1 MFVKLKLL
9 PLRIFFVLTLKCQ
22 DDGAGDQ
29 NKNQRWGYLS
39 RPRFRL
45 EPLGGFHVG
54 HVGLDLF
61 VVFEASV
68 FPQRFFQRLS
78 HCVRHLLGVSG
89 DVEPASA
96 LGGMELFG
104 QL

>member
-1 MFVKLKLL
+1 MFVKLTLF
-9 PLRIFFVLTLKCQ
+9 PLGSFFVLTLKCQ

-29 NKNQRWGYLS
+29 KKNQSTGLVGEYLS

-45 EPLGGFHVG
+45 EPLCGFHVG
-54 HVGLDLF
+54 HVSLDLF
-61 VVFEASV
+61 VVFEAAV
-68 FPQRFFQRLS
+68 FPERFFQRVC

-96 LGGMELFG
+96 LGGR
-104 QL
+104 